1 MKQRFWC
8 RLKSGAFNKTIS
20 EVTRISYQI
29 QNVIKNVIVGWITH
43 AFWLVISEYNCI
55 DDVTIKNILPFLSY
69 KINVSEDVKRYG
81 NTSDTAC
88 ASCAKFWRHLPFD
101 TEQTRGNMKI
111 YC

>member
-29 QNVIKNVIVGWITH
+29 QNVIKNVIVSWIAH

-55 DDVTIKNILPFLSY
+55 DDVTINNILPFLSY

-88 ASCAKFWRHLPFD
+88 ASCAKFWRHLQYD